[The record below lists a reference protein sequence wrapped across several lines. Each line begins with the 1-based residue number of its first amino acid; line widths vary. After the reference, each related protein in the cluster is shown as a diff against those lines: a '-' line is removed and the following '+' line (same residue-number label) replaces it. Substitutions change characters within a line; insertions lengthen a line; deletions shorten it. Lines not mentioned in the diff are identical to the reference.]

1 MSTALMAPKKKR
13 NTKGAAIA
21 QAILEQYRPQ
31 TKEDMQEAI
40 KDIFGP
46 MFEAMLQGEMD
57 SHLGYEANDHG
68 YKDTDNR
75 RNGYISK
82 NVKTAYGEIPV
93 DVPRDRQAT
102 FDPQV
107 IPKRTRDISGIE
119 DKVATVYK
127 GNIIKN
133 LIMDCQSYTKYRPN
147 ETTGG
152 IFVSWRRKE
161 ELPTGA

>member
-68 YKDTDNR
+68 YKEPSAQEVL
-75 RNGYISK
+75 YIS
-82 NVKTAYGEIPV
+82 VCGLPLCFY
-93 DVPRDRQAT
+93 
-102 FDPQV
+102 PQ
-107 IPKRTRDISGIE
+107 
-119 DKVATVYK
+119 
-127 GNIIKN
+127 GNG
-133 LIMDCQSYTKYRPN
+133 N
-147 ETTGG
+147 EKLCRLCD
-152 IFVSWRRKE
+152 SW
-161 ELPTGA
+161 L